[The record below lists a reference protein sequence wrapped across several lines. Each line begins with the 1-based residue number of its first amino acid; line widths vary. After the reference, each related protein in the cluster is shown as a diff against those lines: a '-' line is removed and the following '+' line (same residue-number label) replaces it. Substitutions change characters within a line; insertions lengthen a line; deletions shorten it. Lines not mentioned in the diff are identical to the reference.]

1 MTPMIFDL
9 DGTLIDSA
17 PSIHK
22 VANEVLAL
30 KGLPPLSFSQIRSF
44 IGNGVGVLVNRT
56 LAASG
61 VADDPDL
68 HAWMV
73 AEFSARY
80 ECEHSLTT
88 LYPGAREALA
98 ALAEAG
104 HPLALCTNKPLGP
117 TRSALSHFGLA
128 DFFPVVVAG
137 DSLPQRKPDPA
148 PLLHAAS
155 QIGPARPIFVGDS
168 EVDAETASRAAI
180 PFALFTGGYRQ
191 TPVEQIPHAA
201 AFETLTGLPALIVD
215 LSRGNQPTG
224 YKTG

>member
-1 MTPMIFDL
+1 MTPVIFDL

-17 PSIHK
+17 PSIHH

-30 KGLPPLSFSQIRSF
+30 KGLSPLSFAQVRSF
-44 IGNGVGVLVNRT
+44 IGNGVGVLVSRT
-56 LAASG
+56 TEASG
-61 VADDPDL
+61 LPSDPDL

-80 ECEHSLTT
+80 EHEHTLTT
-88 LYPGAREALA
+88 LYPGACEALT

-117 TRSALSHFGLA
+117 TRAVLDHFSLTE
-128 DFFPVVVAG
+128 FFPVVVAG

-148 PLLHAAS
+148 PLLHAAR
-155 QIGPARPIFVGDS
+155 QIGPARPMFVGDS
-168 EVDAETASRAAI
+168 EVDAQTANRAAI

-191 TPVEQIPHAA
+191 TPVEQIPHTA
-201 AFETLTGLPALIVD
+201 AFDTLSGLPALIVD
-215 LSRGNQPTG
+215 LSRSNQPTG